1 MDGVR
6 GNAPL
11 SPHPGNPPT
20 VDYTYGDV
28 SGIAAMNMQS
38 SSLPLQEGKQQSGS
52 RKRPFNLLRWFSL
65 ISMAVIAT
73 VAVALGTVSTRF
85 VIEESVE
92 RDALLTA
99 QFIQA
104 IASAEV
110 RHVSIANVR
119 SMGELLDPRQDR
131 SVPDVDPQ
139 VRAAARGEFL
149 DHIEHL
155 PDVILANI
163 YAPDRQVIWST
174 NPALIGT
181 NIHADEDLDRAF
193 NHKVPVSASYH
204 NVDKAREEQKF
215 ITPPDYIFIENY
227 IPLFDADG
235 KNVTAMVE
243 IYKEPKDLINRME
256 RGLVL
261 IWLATALGGGLI
273 YLGLYWIVRRAAILL
288 AAQQKQLI
296 ANETFVALGEM
307 SSAVA
312 HSLRNP
318 LATIRSSAELALE
331 LDAGPAQK
339 NVNDIIG
346 QVDRMSKWVRELL
359 QSLRPLNDDPE
370 PVNLVATLHECLV
383 AFEQQI
389 ARAGVRV
396 VFQPPSIP
404 MVLSQQVQLA
414 QILNSLLA
422 NALEAMEKGGTLTV
436 ELEST
441 HNRGVCV
448 VLSDTGKG
456 MNEEQRMMAFRPFF
470 TTKTGGLGVGL
481 VLVKR
486 IMERFGGGVTLDS
499 REGEGTN
506 VRLVFQPV
514 P

>member
-1 MDGVR
+1 
-6 GNAPL
+6 
-11 SPHPGNPPT
+11 
-20 VDYTYGDV
+20 
-28 SGIAAMNMQS
+28 MNMQS
-38 SSLPLQEGKQQSGS
+38 KSLPVEEGNLRLGS
-52 RKRPFNLLRWFSL
+52 RKQSFNLLRWFSL
-65 ISMAVIAT
+65 ISMAVIGT
-73 VAVALGTVSTRF
+73 VAIALGAVSTRF
-85 VIEESVE
+85 VIEESVQ

-110 RHVSIANVR
+110 RHVSIPNIR
-119 SMGELLDPRQDR
+119 TMGELLDPRQDKDF
-131 SVPDVDPQ
+131 PDVDPQ
-139 VRAAARGEFL
+139 ARAGARGEFL

-174 NPALIGT
+174 NPVLIGT
-181 NIHADEDLDRAF
+181 SIHADEDLDRSF
-193 NHKVPVSASYH
+193 NEKIPVSASYH
-204 NVDKAREEQKF
+204 DVDKAREEQKF
-215 ITPPDYIFIENY
+215 VIPPDYIFIENY
-227 IPLFDADG
+227 IPLFDAEG

-243 IYKEPKDLINRME
+243 IYKEPKDLIARME
-256 RGLVL
+256 RGLTL

-331 LDAGPAQK
+331 FDAGPAEK
-339 NVNDIIG
+339 NIKDIIG

-370 PVNLVATLHECLV
+370 PVNLVATLHESLV

-389 ARAGVRV
+389 AKAGVQV
-396 VFQPPSIP
+396 VFHPQHTP
-404 MVLSQQVQLA
+404 MVLSQPVQLT

-422 NALEAMEKGGTLTV
+422 NALEAMDKGGTLTV
-436 ELEST
+436 SLEPGDD
-441 HNRGVCV
+441 RGVCV

-456 MNEEQRMMAFRPFF
+456 MNEEQRTMAFRPFF
-470 TTKTGGLGVGL
+470 TTKSGGLGVGL

-499 REGEGTN
+499 REGEGTT
-506 VRLVFQPV
+506 VRLAFQLV